1 MTTPWI
7 EPRTSQICVGS
18 SKLLGL
24 YSLRFQRYYIS
35 TNQGW
40 RWHQLTTGILCSVS
54 VGTLLLT
61 PKSQSSV
68 MSYTKSTHP
77 ENTSLH
83 YIPCQQPIQIK
94 PAFHGSYLTHNIP
107 HGSDAIVW
115 VFCLPWQRY
124 SYMTLPWKAESYSC
138 QCLNTKTSAWGNRGY
153 TTETLSIFYSRYW
166 YIRLVVTL

>member
-40 RWHQLTTGILCSVS
+40 RWHQLTTGIILCSVS

-61 PKSQSSV
+61 PVSKSQSSV
-68 MSYTKSTHP
+68 MLYEVHSSGKHIPVVHSLSTANPNKACLLWWPPYSQH
-77 ENTSLH
+77 TSWQWCNCLDILFFMTEILL
-83 YIPCQQPIQIK
+83 YDS
-94 PAFHGSYLTHNIP
+94 AMES
-107 HGSDAIVW
+107 W
-115 VFCLPWQRY
+115 VIL
-124 SYMTLPWKAESYSC
+124 
-138 QCLNTKTSAWGNRGY
+138 
-153 TTETLSIFYSRYW
+153 LSVSQH
-166 YIRLVVTL
+166 

>member
-61 PKSQSSV
+61 PVSKSQSSV
-68 MSYTKSTHP
+68 MLYAKSTHP
-77 ENTSLH
+77 ENTSPW
-83 YIPCQQPIQIK
+83 YCQQLIQIK
-94 PAFHGSYLTHNIP
+94 PAFHGGHTP

-115 VFCLPWQRY
+115 IFYLLWQRY
-124 SYMTLPWKAESYSC
+124 FYMTLSWKAESYSC
-138 QCLNTKTSAWGNRGY
+138 QCLNTKPLLGAIGAIPLKSWAS
-153 TTETLSIFYSRYW
+153 SIVDTC
-166 YIRLVVTL
+166 I